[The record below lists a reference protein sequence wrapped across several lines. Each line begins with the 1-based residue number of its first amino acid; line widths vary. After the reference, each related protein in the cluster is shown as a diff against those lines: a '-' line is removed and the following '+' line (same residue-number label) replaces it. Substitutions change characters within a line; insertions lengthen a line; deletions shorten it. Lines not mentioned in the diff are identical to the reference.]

1 MKFTYLTTFLGW
13 IEAKISFDNFML
25 SQRSGLSLCILYK
38 SSLNILQQAYMI
50 IQFPDK
56 GYYKCNDL
64 LFWWTSIKNSYLLNS
79 FSSTV
84 HCSKVTLKKTNH
96 DCITV
101 VKLPWKSW
109 RRSRPLLCDW
119 CAQEFRFEHQY
130 FLCVFILSVYVKL
143 YFNFISAVLIIHEIN
158 IKL

>member
-13 IEAKISFDNFML
+13 IEANISFDNFVL

-38 SSLNILQQAYMI
+38 SSIYILQQAYHR
-50 IQFPDK
+50 K
-56 GYYKCNDL
+56 SL
-64 LFWWTSIKNSYLLNS
+64 LSNSVCS
-79 FSSTV
+79 MV
-84 HCSKVTLKKTNH
+84 HCSKLTLKKTNH

-143 YFNFISAVLIIHEIN
+143 YLNFISAVLIIHEIN

>member
-1 MKFTYLTTFLGW
+1 MKQKYLLIILCLVKDQVGLFAYCIKVVHTF
-13 IEAKISFDNFML
+13 
-25 SQRSGLSLCILYK
+25 
-38 SSLNILQQAYMI
+38 LQQAYLI
-50 IQFPDK
+50 IWFP
-56 GYYKCNDL
+56 GEQNL
-64 LFWWTSIKNSYLLNS
+64 LSVLWFSIFMNWHQKILLSNSVCSML
-79 FSSTV
+79 
-84 HCSKVTLKKTNH
+84 HCSKLTLKKTNH